1 MEKLE
6 EYFAEINGREFSVKE
21 EQLNKAA
28 QIKNFLRQLK
38 TVKRNSVAEG
48 ASKSCQIINGYAVLK
63 SKDVVSKADRSQF
76 EGYDICCFSE
86 WLIKQGVKTP
96 KMYSLFYADKH
107 YYEVFEQV
115 KGTQISITS
124 MDAILKG
131 VFGVNY
137 EEIIGSEYTP
147 EQRTMIGNYIYD
159 YNRNAQKQILKLE
172 DRHFDELLASII
184 KMGQMGFVFMDTN
197 PGNIIATE
205 DGFVL
210 IDIDYNQTLTAFKD
224 RLEILTGKKCTTADV
239 IKKLE
244 TNPRAL
250 TLLAGVDDPEK
261 FSSDISENFIFAF
274 CSSCWY
280 SNFLEKYQQ
289 EYLHETDTIILKKV
303 VNALTRAGIY
313 FDIEKSKQQVEIFEA
328 LGRDYTRYYEVVESQ
343 IPAYQQKKTMR

>member
-205 DGFVL
+205 EGFVL

-250 TLLAGVDDPEK
+250 TLLAGIDDPEK